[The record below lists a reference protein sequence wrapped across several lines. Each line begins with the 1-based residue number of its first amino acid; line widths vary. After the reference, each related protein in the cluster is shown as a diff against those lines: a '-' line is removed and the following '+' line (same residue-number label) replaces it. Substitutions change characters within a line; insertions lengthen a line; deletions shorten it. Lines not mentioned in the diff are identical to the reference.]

1 MKLKTRLII
10 AFITVTLL
18 PLFLS
23 VAVIFAFSQLQL
35 RTIEKTYGITGATYE
50 SFMNPVRM
58 LSKATEGSYQ
68 QLRITANREVEK
80 FNDITYLNDAN
91 QELKAMYSYLVVREG
106 QNIVYSGADSAS
118 SSRVY
123 EQLPEYGHLD
133 SSSENGMY
141 IGGNAQVLIKQ
152 IDFMTS
158 DEVQGSAFIITDVS
172 KAIPE
177 VSEFATNMLMAI
189 ILILVITAALLII
202 WIYRGVAIPLGK
214 MKIATQNIKEGNLDF
229 ELEVETDDEIGQL
242 CRDFEEMRMRLKES
256 SSEKVEYDKRSKE
269 LISNISHD
277 LKTPITAIKG
287 YVEGIMDGVA
297 DTPEKMDRYIKTIYN
312 KANEMDTLINE
323 LTLYSKIDANRI
335 PYNFSTIS
343 VNNYFDDCAAD
354 LKIELE
360 SRGILFNYVNFVE
373 GDIKIIADAEQLK
386 RVISNIISNSA
397 KYMDKVEKRINL
409 QVKDVGDFVQIEIE
423 DNGKGIG
430 AKELPNIFE
439 RFYRTDT
446 SRNSMTGGSGI
457 GLSIVKKIVE
467 EHGGKIWATSK
478 EGTGTILYFVIRKY
492 QEVPVNE

>member
-256 SSEKVEYDKRSKE
+256 SSEKVEYDKRSKG

-287 YVEGIMDGVA
+287 YV
-297 DTPEKMDRYIKTIYN
+297 
-312 KANEMDTLINE
+312 
-323 LTLYSKIDANRI
+323 
-335 PYNFSTIS
+335 
-343 VNNYFDDCAAD
+343 
-354 LKIELE
+354 
-360 SRGILFNYVNFVE
+360 
-373 GDIKIIADAEQLK
+373 
-386 RVISNIISNSA
+386 
-397 KYMDKVEKRINL
+397 
-409 QVKDVGDFVQIEIE
+409 
-423 DNGKGIG
+423 
-430 AKELPNIFE
+430 
-439 RFYRTDT
+439 
-446 SRNSMTGGSGI
+446 
-457 GLSIVKKIVE
+457 
-467 EHGGKIWATSK
+467 
-478 EGTGTILYFVIRKY
+478 
-492 QEVPVNE
+492 